1 MLPTFAAKH
10 GFQGTLAR
18 ANAFTPTEGTRFGYS
33 RGGYRCNRYIDDNKE
48 VRLVPSTTDINRIE
62 QTTMK
67 FVEGSRGSFE
77 ALVDNAVALQEQNA
91 RFAQNWFT
99 STVEFWR
106 NQAET
111 NRRTAQA
118 LAENLRKQQEG
129 LRGLAR
135 EGAEAYAE
143 LLGTPFGYAQRAVR
157 EGQQLAREGT
167 EQGVR
172 AAQEVSR
179 IGVRAAEQTAQT
191 GAQAAEQAA
200 ERATRNVEQQGNRAA
215 TRSASNGSEFPVEN
229 YDELTVD
236 EVTERLDGLSAEEMK
251 RVRTYEKRH
260 KSRETLIEQL
270 DRKINAASSQ

>member
-1 MLPTFAAKH
+1 M
-10 GFQGTLAR
+10 
-18 ANAFTPTEGTRFGYS
+18 
-33 RGGYRCNRYIDDNKE
+33 
-48 VRLVPSTTDINRIE
+48 PSTTDISRIE
-62 QTTMK
+62 QTTTK
-67 FVEGSRGSFE
+67 IFEGSRGSFE
-77 ALVDNAVALQEQNA
+77 ALVNNAVALQEQNA

-99 STVEFWR
+99 ATVEFWR
-106 NQAET
+106 NLAET
-111 NRRTAQA
+111 NRRTARA

-191 GAQAAEQAA
+191 GAQTA
-200 ERATRNVEQQGNRAA
+200 ERATRNAQQGARNAEQQGNRAA

-229 YDELTVD
+229 YDELTVN
-236 EVTERLDGLSAEEMK
+236 EISERLDGLSAEEMK

-260 KSRETLIEQL
+260 ESRETLIEQL
-270 DRKINAASSQ
+270 DRKINAASR

>member
-1 MLPTFAAKH
+1 M
-10 GFQGTLAR
+10 
-18 ANAFTPTEGTRFGYS
+18 
-33 RGGYRCNRYIDDNKE
+33 
-48 VRLVPSTTDINRIE
+48 PSTTDIDRIE
-62 QTTMK
+62 QTTTK

-99 STVEFWR
+99 TTVEFWR

-118 LAENLRKQQEG
+118 LAENFRKQQEG

-143 LLGTPFGYAQRAVR
+143 LLGTPLEYAQRAVR
-157 EGQQLAREGT
+157 EAEQLAREGT

-172 AAQEVSR
+172 AVQEVSQ
-179 IGVRAAEQTAQT
+179 IGVRAAEQTAQN
-191 GAQAAEQAA
+191 GAQTA
-200 ERATRNVEQQGNRAA
+200 ERATRNAQQGNRVAA

-229 YDELTVD
+229 YDELTVN
-236 EVTERLDGLSAEEMK
+236 EVSELLDGLSANE
-251 RVRTYEKRH
+251 
-260 KSRETLIEQL
+260 
-270 DRKINAASSQ
+270 

>member
-1 MLPTFAAKH
+1 M
-10 GFQGTLAR
+10 
-18 ANAFTPTEGTRFGYS
+18 
-33 RGGYRCNRYIDDNKE
+33 
-48 VRLVPSTTDINRIE
+48 PSTTDINRIE

-67 FVEGSRGSFE
+67 FVDGSRGSFE
-77 ALVDNAVALQEQNA
+77 ALVNNAVALQEQNA
-91 RFAQNWFT
+91 RFVQNWFT
-99 STVEFWR
+99 GTVEFWRNLTGTVEFWR
-106 NQAET
+106 NQAEI

-118 LAENLRKQQEG
+118 LAENFRKQQEG

-143 LLGTPFGYAQRAVR
+143 LLGTPFEYAQRAVR

-172 AAQEVSR
+172 AAQEVSQ

-191 GAQAAEQAA
+191 GAQTA
-200 ERATRNVEQQGNRAA
+200 ERATRNAQQGNRAA

-229 YDELTVD
+229 YDELTVE
-236 EVTERLDGLSAEEMK
+236 EVSERLDGLSAEEMK

-260 KSRETLIEQL
+260 ESRETLIEQL
-270 DRKINAASSQ
+270 DRKINAASR